1 MGQLSYCIS
10 RFSPTHGSEKS
21 RECLAKSALS
31 IDAPEKEM
39 EATWVP
45 KKRGYRKTFWRPLSQ
60 YASKLPVGDGRKL
73 LEQAAF
79 DLERLGIEPR
89 FDW

>member
-1 MGQLSYCIS
+1 MGLLSYCIS

-45 KKRGYRKTFWRPLSQ
+45 KKRGYEALSRKEFPLILVPWQ
-60 YASKLPVGDGRKL
+60 
-73 LEQAAF
+73 
-79 DLERLGIEPR
+79 
-89 FDW
+89 